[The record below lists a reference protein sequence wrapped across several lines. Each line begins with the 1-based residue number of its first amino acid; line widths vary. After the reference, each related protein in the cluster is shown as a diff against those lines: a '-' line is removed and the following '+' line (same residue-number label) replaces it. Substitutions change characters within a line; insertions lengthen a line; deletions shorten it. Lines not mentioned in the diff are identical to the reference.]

1 MPSKDPLP
9 PKESALFRKILV
21 NWCIALLFY
30 YFLDSMSV
38 FVQGEICAAL
48 CVSIGIAH
56 KFSDTLCSSNDTE
69 LEDCM
74 IQVQEKRV
82 LRFFVV

>member
-1 MPSKDPLP
+1 
-9 PKESALFRKILV
+9 
-21 NWCIALLFY
+21 
-30 YFLDSMSV
+30 MSV